1 LFSQT
6 KKGVKRKA
14 DTTTPIPPMAEDP
27 YEPDFDD
34 GIKDEKLPK
43 IGSGKKMNATAN
55 AKITPHK
62 LASHKMETSSGSNS
76 VAILSTPSGV
86 SAAKITPQRRESN
99 RQIKKPKRDLPEE
112 VKAEGEPIGSVVSQL
127 LSFIS
132 LYQGVNAKV
141 YFILLVYLIELTFT
155 PLSKAPCDQ
164 FCLPSFET

>member
-1 LFSQT
+1 MLPLFQT

-43 IGSGKKMNATAN
+43 MGSAKKLNASAN
-55 AKITPHK
+55 AKMTPNK
-62 LASHKMETSSGSNS
+62 LTSSKLDTSGSNS
-76 VAILSTPSGV
+76 MELMSTPVGGV

-112 VKAEGEPIGSVVSQL
+112 IKPEGETVCICLKFSQ
-127 LSFIS
+127 
-132 LYQGVNAKV
+132 
-141 YFILLVYLIELTFT
+141 
-155 PLSKAPCDQ
+155 
-164 FCLPSFET
+164 